1 MINAYMLAESVNNS
15 VAYGGGGYGY
25 VEPYPFTG
33 SLSECSATMAYEIM
47 SEACSMNEMFAV
59 TDEIMAEAAM
69 SNPDVLDTLC
79 EATFQSIIDGVK
91 KFFDKIIA
99 MVAGIIDKI
108 KAFFA
113 KMTGNVDK
121 WMQVMKPKITA
132 VMGSSSDWRSVTA
145 EIYDYDE
152 NYVMNTMPAG
162 IGTLVAN
169 WRKDADVAGG
179 KDPTANLRSF
189 EKDTVRR
196 VVEHNQQKGDPVVY
210 QNPKTDNAINSMNQ
224 STEALKSELKKKQ
237 EAFTGVV
244 ATAFGASAKSSLDAI
259 WSETALKARGGQT
272 QRKTVTIGGQVDTM
286 MKSLEASKQTIKNIA
301 DKYDEHLKNLRD
313 YRKSIDDAKISVAD
327 NDRVP
332 PPVLNAARQWYSA
345 KQNIATTM
353 TSLYEKALNRAREL
367 NISYAK
373 DMCKEYMG
381 ALTKFANHK
390 GGKTPQKP

>member
-15 VAYGGGGYGY
+15 MAYGGGGYGY

-33 SLSECSATMAYEIM
+33 SLSECTATMAYEIM

-91 KFFDKIIA
+91 KFFDKIIS
-99 MVAGIIDKI
+99 MVTGIIDKLR
-108 KAFFA
+108 AFFA

-132 VMGSSSDWRSVTA
+132 VMGSASDWRSVTA

-152 NYVMNTMPAG
+152 NYIVATMPAG

-169 WRKDADVAGG
+169 WRNDTGAKGG
-179 KDPTANLRSF
+179 KDPVAGLRSF
-189 EKDTVRR
+189 AGTVDKD
-196 VVEHNQQKGDPVVY
+196 VERNNQRGDPVTY

-224 STEALKSELKKKQ
+224 STEALKNELKKKQ
-237 EAFTGVV
+237 EGFVGIV
-244 ATAFGASAKSSLDAI
+244 AKAFGTSAASSLDAV
-259 WSETALKARGGQT
+259 WSETARKARGGQT
-272 QRKTVTIGGQVDTM
+272 QRVTKTIGSEVDAM
-286 MKSLEASKQTIKNIA
+286 MKSLEASKQTIKDIA
-301 DKYDEHLKNLRD
+301 DKYDTHLKDLKD
-313 YRKSIDDAKISVAD
+313 YRKAIDDAKIGVSD